1 MSADEGSI
9 PGLSELLQGSVL
21 GHVEDLFD
29 HDDASVPSLPQGTGD
44 GDRAALADCMLI
56 SSNMHRPVELR
67 LTDRG
72 PGSEPPVTVVQLFQQ
87 AVERHAAK
95 RALCVK
101 RAGEWKT
108 WTYQKYYDD
117 SVALARAFIKVSVV
131 RSSPHARMGC
141 PFMYQVCLT
150 FDLQLGLQPCHGVC
164 ILGFNSPEWFIAN
177 MAAIMAG

>member
-1 MSADEGSI
+1 MGGSPADLLQPTENLPSADTKEEQELSADEGSI

-29 HDDASVPSLPQGTGD
+29 HDDASVPSLLQGTGD

-131 RSSPHARMGC
+131 RSSPCTYGVPLH
-141 PFMYQVCLT
+141 VSSVL
-150 FDLQLGLQPCHGVC
+150 DL
-164 ILGFNSPEWFIAN
+164 
-177 MAAIMAG
+177 